1 MPDRRSNNKRLA
13 KNTISL
19 YIRMLLNMAISLYTS
34 RIILSTLG
42 FEDYGLYNVVGGV
55 VVLFTFMQSALT
67 SATQRFLN
75 YAIGEKSFSKLQ
87 STFSTSVYIHL
98 SIAFI
103 VLILAETIGLYIIL
117 NTLNIP
123 HERLSAAFWVYQM
136 SIFSCII
143 VIISLPY
150 NAIIIAREKM
160 TTFAYISI
168 FEASL
173 KLAIVY
179 LLLLFKYDKLI
190 IYAIL
195 MLISQLII
203 RSIYQLYCKRHFP
216 ETTLIKTLDW
226 NLIKKL
232 GVFIGWNLFG
242 NIAMIGLSQGLNI
255 VLNMYH
261 GLAVNAARA
270 IAVQVQSTI
279 NGFCSNF
286 QVAINPQIT
295 KACAEKDFQY
305 MFSLVFRSCK
315 FSFFV
320 LFILGLPV
328 IIEIDSILHLWL
340 KDVPEYTPNF
350 VRIILCIS
358 LIDSISNG
366 LGAAIMAFGK
376 IKYYQIINSMI
387 LLMTIPTA
395 LHFLKY
401 GISPLIVFGCHWFFD
416 LISQFA
422 RILFVKHYYFS
433 NFKISN
439 FIKSVYLPII
449 SIIIISPIIPLATHY
464 YMPNSIY
471 RLIAVVIIST
481 ITTGITIFFIGLDKA
496 EKNLIKTSIN
506 NLLIKIQK
514 K

>member
-87 STFSTSVYIHL
+87 STFSTSVYIHWF
-98 SIAFI
+98 IALI
-103 VLILAETIGLYIIL
+103 ILILAETIGLFIIL
-117 NTLNIP
+117 EKLNIP
-123 HERLSAAFWVYQM
+123 HDRLSAALWVYQM

-160 TTFAYISI
+160 ATFAYISI
-168 FEASL
+168 FEATL
-173 KLAIVY
+173 KLIIVY
-179 LLLLFKYDKLI
+179 FLLLINFDKLI
-190 IYAIL
+190 TYAIL
-195 MLISQLII
+195 MFIIQLLI
-203 RSIYQLYCKRHFP
+203 RSIYQLYCKKHFP

-232 GVFIGWNLFG
+232 GSFIGWNLFG
-242 NIAMIGLSQGLNI
+242 NTAMIGLSQGLNI
-255 VLNMYH
+255 ILNMYH
-261 GLAVNAARA
+261 GLTVNAARA

-295 KACAEKDFQY
+295 KTCAAKDFQY

-320 LFILGLPV
+320 LFILGLPI
-328 IIEIDSILHLWL
+328 IIEIDNILHLWL

-376 IKYYQIINSMI
+376 IKYYQIINSVI

-395 LHFLKY
+395 LYLLRNGY
-401 GISPLIVFGCHWFFD
+401 SPLIVFVCHWFFD
-416 LISQFA
+416 LVSQFI
-422 RILFVKHYYFS
+422 RLLFIKHYYYSSFNVKS
-433 NFKISN
+433 
-439 FIKSVYLPII
+439 FIKNVYLPII
-449 SIIIISPIIPLATHY
+449 SVIIISPIIPLSTY
-464 YMPNSIY
+464 YLMPDSIY
-471 RLIAVVIIST
+471 RLMTVVIVSITST
-481 ITTGITIFFIGLDKA
+481 GSAIYIIGLDKS
-496 EKNLIKTSIN
+496 EKNLIKSSIN
-506 NLLIKIQK
+506 NLITKIRK
-514 K
+514 I